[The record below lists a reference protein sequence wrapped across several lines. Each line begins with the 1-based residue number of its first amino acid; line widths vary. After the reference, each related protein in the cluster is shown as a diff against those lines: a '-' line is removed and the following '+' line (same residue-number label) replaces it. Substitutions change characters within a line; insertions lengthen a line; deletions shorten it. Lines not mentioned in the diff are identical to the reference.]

1 MYLCSELDI
10 IYISNLTSHMESV
23 LYEINYDDQK
33 DITNNEIGDTS
44 TANIKSN
51 NINTSNIYGSLNK
64 DGILRTN
71 STIPYQIIEERTP
84 NEQIISL
91 ETGEEKRY
99 RKRSLYISCATFF
112 FFGMSEGMSNISTWP
127 FMKKVCVKFRS

>member
-1 MYLCSELDI
+1 MYLCSELEI
-10 IYISNLTSHMESV
+10 IYISNLPSHMDFN
-23 LYEINYDDQK
+23 LDEINHDGKK
-33 DITNNEIGDTS
+33 DITNHETSDAS

-51 NINTSNIYGSLNK
+51 DINTSNTYGSLNR
-64 DGILRTN
+64 DGILQTN

-91 ETGEEKRY
+91 ETGEDKRY